1 MRANCHHTYSRQF
14 VRHVWGAKRG
24 THWDINHCLYLLLIA
39 DCFAAG
45 CSQHSA
51 ANFLNGLC
59 RCSMYVIDIKTLIR
73 LSFSF
78 DPHAPDGRHGLV
90 LRLESWREANNLGQA
105 QASSRSRLRGTC
117 RPKLATVQRWEIEK
131 ALAACDHDPA
141 LQRFLDEQPN
151 TSP

>member
-1 MRANCHHTYSRQF
+1 
-14 VRHVWGAKRG
+14 
-24 THWDINHCLYLLLIA
+24 
-39 DCFAAG
+39 
-45 CSQHSA
+45 
-51 ANFLNGLC
+51 
-59 RCSMYVIDIKTLIR
+59 MYVIDIKTLIR

-117 RPKLATVQRWEIEK
+117 RPKLATLQRWEIEK